1 MNCIIVI
8 EQGVLQTPI
17 LIKDNTTADATYEK
31 IVRDILDNDFIK
43 EDFDNVVGKFV
54 DDSTYDKV
62 NEYLKSFGIEIHYFT
77 DLKTL

>member
-8 EQGVLQTPI
+8 EKGVLQTPI

-31 IVRDILDNDFIK
+31 IVRDFLSNDFD
-43 EDFDNVVGKFV
+43 EVVGGFI

-62 NEYLKSFGIEIHYFT
+62 NQYLKSFGTEIHHFT
-77 DLKTL
+77 F